1 MDSRPIGMFD
11 SGMGGI
17 SVLKTAWELLPDE
30 NFVYFGDDG
39 NAPYGVRPVEEI
51 KRLSFEC
58 ARFLMEK
65 GAKAIVIACNTA
77 TSAAI
82 NDIRRV
88 LALPVISMEP
98 AIKPALEESSGGR
111 ILMMATPATCN
122 QERYHD
128 LLDRLD
134 ARRQV
139 TNVPCM
145 GLVER
150 VEQGDLRPESFS
162 DVLEELLGPFK
173 GERVDGIVLGC
184 THYPFVRGAIEDY
197 ARAHFEGACKLYDG
211 HLGTVRQLARVLERE
226 GLLSGGPGGRVDFYT
241 SGDQERILPTFRR
254 LREVYQTGLGA
265 E

>member
-1 MDSRPIGMFD
+1 
-11 SGMGGI
+11 
-17 SVLKTAWELLPDE
+17 
-30 NFVYFGDDG
+30 
-39 NAPYGVRPVEEI
+39 
-51 KRLSFEC
+51 
-58 ARFLMEK
+58 
-65 GAKAIVIACNTA
+65 
-77 TSAAI
+77 
-82 NDIRRV
+82 
-88 LALPVISMEP
+88 
-98 AIKPALEESSGGR
+98 
-111 ILMMATPATCN
+111 MMATPATCN

-150 VEQGDLRPESFS
+150 VDRGICVLRVFPMCWRSCWALS
-162 DVLEELLGPFK
+162 RGSALTALCWAAPTIPLYAVQLRTMPGRISRGP
-173 GERVDGIVLGC
+173 
-184 THYPFVRGAIEDY
+184 A
-197 ARAHFEGACKLYDG
+197 KLYDG

-254 LREVYQTGLGA
+254 LMEVYQTGLGA

>member
-111 ILMMATPATCN
+111 I
-122 QERYHD
+122 
-128 LLDRLD
+128 
-134 ARRQV
+134 
-139 TNVPCM
+139 
-145 GLVER
+145 
-150 VEQGDLRPESFS
+150 
-162 DVLEELLGPFK
+162 
-173 GERVDGIVLGC
+173 
-184 THYPFVRGAIEDY
+184 
-197 ARAHFEGACKLYDG
+197 
-211 HLGTVRQLARVLERE
+211 
-226 GLLSGGPGGRVDFYT
+226 
-241 SGDQERILPTFRR
+241 
-254 LREVYQTGLGA
+254 
-265 E
+265 